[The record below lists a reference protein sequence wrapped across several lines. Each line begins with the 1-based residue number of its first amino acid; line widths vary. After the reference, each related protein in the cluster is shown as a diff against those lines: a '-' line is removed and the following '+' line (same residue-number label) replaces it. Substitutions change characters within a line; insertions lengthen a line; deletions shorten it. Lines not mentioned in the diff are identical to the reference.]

1 MAEVDILPKIRCDN
15 CGLTVEKVVSGSGSS
30 RQFSKPRSWGSLR
43 AEGSRSTDSYGG
55 KARLDFTDL
64 CHRCAQAAV
73 DAAAVALEKAR
84 SEGFDGPEG
93 AE

>member
-1 MAEVDILPKIRCDN
+1 MAEVDIIPKIRCDN
-15 CGLTVEKVVSGSGSS
+15 CGLTVEKIVSGSHSS
-30 RQFSKPRSWGSLR
+30 RQFSKPRAWGSMK

-55 KARLDFTDL
+55 KSRLDFADL

-73 DAAAVALEKAR
+73 DAAAEALAKAR
-84 SEGFDGPEG
+84 GEGFDGPTG